1 MDKVKTGAL
10 IREART
16 KKKFTQSELGDLV
29 GVTNKAV
36 SRWENGES
44 FPDVCVIEKLSE
56 VLDISIQ
63 DIVTGGITVNEYKE
77 EKMEN
82 VFSDVL
88 HSMSSSV
95 KQNPRKPI
103 FNMILIVV
111 QITFV
116 RLGSSMNFY
125 FPGLYEMI
133 GGNSWA
139 VFPVMMIIFFLIM
152 MLCCRFILRSLPDA
166 KHRIFEKR
174 SILPLASLALGMT
187 LIPVLMLLSGNY
199 SSTYPDKHYIVI
211 GIVIL
216 LPCSIAFL
224 SFINELSM
232 NNFSLYKLIFSS
244 SALFLLA
251 GYRNEC
257 NYMTTSEILFRN
269 IHLIS
274 VFIIVETAL
283 MILFIRKR
291 IYR

>member
-1 MDKVKTGAL
+1 MDKEKTGAL
-10 IREART
+10 IKEART

-44 FPDVCVIEKLSE
+44 FPDVGVIEKLSE

-82 VFSDVL
+82 FISDVL

-125 FPGLYEMI
+125 FPGLHEMI

-139 VFPVMMIIFFLIM
+139 VFPAMMIIFFLIM
-152 MLCCRFILRSLPDA
+152 MLCCRFILRSLPDS

-187 LIPVLMLLSGNY
+187 LIPVLMLLSGKY
-199 SSTYPDKHYIVI
+199 STSDPDKHYIVI

-216 LPCSIAFL
+216 LPCSIAFF
-224 SFINELSM
+224 SFINELSI
-232 NNFSLYKLIFSS
+232 NNFSLYKLIYAS
-244 SALFLLA
+244 SAQFLLI

>member
-1 MDKVKTGAL
+1 MDKEKTGAL
-10 IREART
+10 IKEART

-44 FPDVCVIEKLSE
+44 FPDVGVIEKLSE

-82 VFSDVL
+82 FISDVL
-88 HSMSSSV
+88 HSMSSSL
-95 KQNPRKPI
+95 KQNPRKTI

-116 RLGSSMNFY
+116 RLGSRMNFY
-125 FPGLYEMI
+125 FPGLHEMI

-174 SILPLASLALGMT
+174 SILPIASLALGMT
-187 LIPVLMLLSGNY
+187 LIPVLMLLSGKY
-199 SSTYPDKHYIVI
+199 SSSYPDKHYIVI

-216 LPCSIAFL
+216 LPCSIAFF
-224 SFINELSM
+224 SFINELSI
-232 NNFSLYKLIFSS
+232 NNFSLYKLIYAS
-244 SALFLLA
+244 SAQFLLI

-257 NYMTTSEILFRN
+257 NYMTTPEILFRN

>member
-1 MDKVKTGAL
+1 MDKLKTGAL
-10 IREART
+10 IKEART
-16 KKKFTQSELGDLV
+16 KKNFTQSELGDLV

-44 FPDVCVIEKLSE
+44 FPDIGVIEKLSE
-56 VLDISIQ
+56 VLDIRIQ

-88 HSMSSSV
+88 HSISSSV
-95 KQNPRKPI
+95 KQNPRKPV
-103 FNMILIVV
+103 FNMILIII
-111 QITFV
+111 QISF
-116 RLGSSMNFY
+116 LMFGSKMNYY
-125 FPGLYEMI
+125 FPGIHDMI

-139 VFPVMMIIFFLIM
+139 VFPTMMIIFFLIM
-152 MLCCRFILRSLPDA
+152 MLCCKFILRSLPDS

-187 LIPVLMLLSGNY
+187 LIPVLMLLSGKY
-199 SSTYPDKHYIVI
+199 SATAPDKHYIVI

-216 LPCSIAFL
+216 IPYSIAYL

-232 NNFSLYKLIFSS
+232 DNFSLYKLIFAS